1 MSTRKKKIINDN
13 NLEEIYREELKAPV
27 YLRHGTSDLATYD
40 QIFTNQEYDFIT
52 NIPPK
57 VIVDAG
63 ANIGLASVY
72 FANRYPE
79 SKIIAIEP
87 EESNFELLQK
97 NIMPYENI
105 IPLHAALWDKN
116 EEINL
121 VDPGLGKWGFMTE
134 EKESQEKS
142 LAKLCHL
149 VPGMTVD
156 RIIEDYDLLKIDI
169 LKIDIEGA
177 ENEVFNDTSSWIG
190 DVNAMIVEL
199 HERMKTGCNRSFYN
213 GSNGFDNEWKQGE
226 NVYLS
231 RKNYLTKN
239 PSIKSEM
246 SIYKQRIHNEKVMI
260 QNRNNTIEKKEM
272 MIQNRNNTIEKKE
285 MMIQNRNKI
294 IEKIRKARVKIIRIP
309 FLFHPIKK
317 YKAYKSL
324 IKHIGKTTH

>member
-1 MSTRKKKIINDN
+1 MSTTKKKFINDN

-27 YLRHGTSDLATYD
+27 YLRPDTSDLATYN

-72 FANRYPE
+72 FANKYPE

-87 EESNFELLQK
+87 EESNFELLKK
-97 NIMPYENI
+97 NIMPYDNI

-121 VDPGLGKWGFMTE
+121 VDPGFGKWGFMTE
-134 EKESQEKS
+134 KKESQEEP
-142 LAKLCHL
+142 LASLCHL
-149 VPGMTVD
+149 IPGMTVD
-156 RIIEDYDLLKIDI
+156 RIIENYNLSRIDI

-177 ENEVFNDTSSWIG
+177 EREVFNDTSSWIG
-190 DVNAMIVEL
+190 DVNVIIAEL

-213 GSNGFDNEWKQGE
+213 GSNGFDNEWHQGE

-231 RKNYLTKN
+231 RKNHLTRNSTIK
-239 PSIKSEM
+239 PTISISQ
-246 SIYKQRIHNEKVMI
+246 QRI
-260 QNRNNTIEKKEM
+260 QNRDKTIEKKDNL
-272 MIQNRNNTIEKKE
+272 ISKRNNTLH
-285 MMIQNRNKI
+285 
-294 IEKIRKARVKIIRIP
+294 KIREARGKVIRISA
-309 FLFHPIKK
+309 LLHPIKK

-324 IKHIGKTTH
+324 VKCIGKTTN